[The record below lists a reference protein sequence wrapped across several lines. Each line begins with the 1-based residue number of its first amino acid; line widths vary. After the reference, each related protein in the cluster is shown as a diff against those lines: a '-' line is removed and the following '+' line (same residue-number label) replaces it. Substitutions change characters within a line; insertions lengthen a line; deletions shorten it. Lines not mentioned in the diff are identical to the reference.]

1 MVWLRESFQN
11 LKFFVIIIN
20 KMTNV
25 LVFSNPKR

>member
-11 LKFFVIIIN
+11 LKIFVIIIN

-25 LVFSNPKR
+25 LIFSNLKR